1 MFLRSTVV
9 KSADKKLR
17 YWKLVEN
24 YHTERGTR
32 QRVVAHLGNLENF
45 TAVDWQNLA
54 ERLGQPDM
62 AAALEYRVKNVR
74 RGRPG
79 TRQAPWTPES
89 GEELVPVYLDQIGW
103 GNLFSELLSGRSRE
117 MNALVCAMM
126 VANRLVAPDAR

>member
-9 KSADKKLR
+9 KSGDRKLR

-54 ERLGQPDM
+54 DRLGQPDM

-79 TRQAPWTPES
+79 TRPDSGDGGFGLPHALTP
-89 GEELVPVYLDQIGW
+89 LPYT
-103 GNLFSELLSGRSRE
+103 
-117 MNALVCAMM
+117 CYK
-126 VANRLVAPDAR
+126 

>member
-9 KSADKKLR
+9 KSGEKKLR

-24 YHTERGTR
+24 YATERGTR

-54 ERLGQPDM
+54 DRLGQPDM
-62 AAALEYRVKNVR
+62 ASALEYRVKNVR

-89 GEELVPVYLDQIGW
+89 EDELVGICLGQIGR
-103 GNLFSELLSGRSRE
+103 GNPR
-117 MNALVCAMM
+117 
-126 VANRLVAPDAR
+126 